1 MRLTLAKDLAPLKAE
16 ALRRIDAAAEQAR
29 AAWITPGSG
38 QALVY
43 QAKAAEAGRYL
54 AASPPPADL
63 SSYPLLAA
71 EVGLTAPNALALAQ
85 VWQRMDGDWTAAAAR
100 IERARLEAKRAM
112 DEARTPDE
120 IARAAAWP
128 KREAS

>member
-1 MRLTLAKDLAPLKAE
+1 MRLTLAKDLAPLKTD

-43 QAKAAEAGRYL
+43 QAKGVEAGRYL

-71 EVGLTAPNALALAQ
+71 EIGLTAPNALELAYL
-85 VWQRMDGDWTAAAAR
+85 WQDLNGQWTLAAAS
-100 IERARLEAKRAM
+100 IERARLAAKRAVG
-112 DEARTPDE
+112 EAQTPAD
-120 IARAAAWP
+120 I
-128 KREAS
+128 EAVALGSAPTP